1 MTEESFAKFAGHV
14 LFPRTPLDLTST
26 AQCPACFAKLSSAV
40 CGTCGL
46 DLTHPLAAELAA
58 VSASVAA
65 TLDER
70 LELIGHI
77 RFDMEQARKA
87 AAASVLAPPPVFV
100 PPVAPPVVAAPV
112 VAAAAAPAPAV
123 VAEPAPF
130 APPVAPPVVAP
141 PASAPPVAAPPVA
154 PVTLEPKPRGRSIQ
168 VLLLLAGV
176 SLLSLAAVLFIV
188 FAFINYGL
196 VVRSIIIGLL
206 TIAAFV
212 VASLLRRRGLTGT
225 AEGIAAFAV
234 VLVYVDAFAVQSNN
248 LFGAGDVA
256 PSLYW
261 GFTLLL
267 SAVGFIVWHRFS
279 ALRTANVAGFA
290 AVGPG
295 AALLVGGYTLDLD
308 PAVNVFLMSIALA
321 LAGLLHPLASR
332 RASARVA
339 ASAGLPERI
348 IVLSVALYG
357 LVIAYIAGF
366 LVAGDTFWGGT
377 LAVLA
382 TVAIA
387 AAHVVIGT
395 RFGMDLRTI
404 AVSSRIF
411 AGLGAFAAATAVAVT
426 LTRNPEPEFSA
437 IAPLV
442 AAAFVALALDVLARR
457 TAAPLRSVWR
467 VGSVAAAVPATVG
480 LLVVGAFAVAPVA
493 RVVLQPWRNGTLE
506 ATSEVGAANPV
517 SAAAVI
523 ALAVIVALVVG
534 ASAASAMLL
543 RRRTLIVAAAALVAI
558 VAVPLALALWVV
570 LAGWVALAAMGVTV
584 LAFRRGSVAL
594 RVVAASGSTVAISL
608 AYAGSW
614 LSDSTW
620 LAVSI
625 AAIVLLVVARLGF
638 TSVIGRAVLLV
649 VAASVA
655 FVAAAKLGN
664 HAGIGSY
671 SLSGVGSV
679 AILGLAAATVLVLS
693 ALPRAIGLSVPDR
706 RALYWTSAPV
716 TAFATVQLWAFGIL
730 GVSKESVLNAVLAFA
745 VSAAFLLGLLLW
757 IVLRGDAPAL
767 AERVVASIALTGAAF
782 WTLDAALRLTDLPQ
796 VAHDLTPII
805 AALLVAVGALVI
817 SIVRPSGTPRWSR
830 EIGVVLVAVPAVFFA
845 VGVNTE
851 LTWLVLVLAG
861 ITTLFLAISADG
873 LFASGSGRKHL
884 GWLALALVTAGLWWR
899 LGTGSV
905 SAVEPY
911 VLPVAGALLLIA
923 LLVWRVSKGSSAA
936 PLIALGGLLVAVLPI
951 GIAGATGAIER
962 ALIVGIASAAL
973 LLAASFIRGSS
984 AVRPYLDVAAT
995 AGALGV
1001 LVVTV
1006 GRAWFLSLEPGVA
1019 DWRLDAWVGAAFVV
1033 LFAAAVGQL
1042 LPRSG
1047 STTGARGI
1055 LGQALGVTAV
1065 TVLAGFEI
1073 ANFAAT
1079 DLGQIRVLVT
1089 LVLLSLAHVVAITV
1103 RRGAFH
1109 LPLAIVSLGFTAV
1122 AALAATVT
1130 GALTVLE
1137 ITGLLVI
1144 LALASS
1150 ITALVVSLRAPGES
1164 PRWQREAGLASL
1176 AGVSILAL
1184 LTARNLEDAT
1194 WLILVIAAVVA
1205 LLLAVSPDGLFGA
1218 ESKRKHL
1225 GWLALALAVAGLW
1238 WRLAGA
1244 QVDNLEPYVL
1254 PLAGALLLIALF
1266 VWRANRSSEARGAAP
1281 LITLGAL
1288 LVAVLPLAL
1297 NAATGDPVRAI
1308 VVGAASAAL
1317 LLVGSL
1323 VVGDAQKRPYL
1334 DAAALTGVIGVL
1346 VVTIGR
1352 AYFIAALPGTADA
1365 TLDAW
1370 LGAAFAVLLVAAV
1383 GQARTRVG
1391 DNPRLR
1397 SIASQTLGIVALAVV
1412 FFFEVVNLTAD
1423 DAGRLRALLVVLVFS
1438 AVHVVAFAVDR
1449 TPLSRLV
1456 AWVSFGA
1463 GAAVSIAGMVVGAL
1477 DPIELGTVPLAIALI
1492 ASGAIRLARVPA
1504 ARSWPN
1510 LGPALLVLFVP
1521 SLLATIDDRPIWR
1534 VAAIAVVG
1542 IATIIIGLVRKLQAP
1557 FLIGSLVTIVH
1568 VFATFSPQ
1576 LRELYE
1582 TSSWVVW
1589 IVIGTIGG
1597 TLLIVFA
1604 ARFEKSL
1611 QAARSTFERVSQLR

>member
-100 PPVAPPVVAAPV
+100 PPVAPPVAAPVVPTPV

-123 VAEPAPF
+123 VAEPVPSVQ
-130 APPVAPPVVAP
+130 PV
-141 PASAPPVAAPPVA
+141 APPVA
-154 PVTLEPKPRGRSIQ
+154 PVTIERKPRGRSIQ

-261 GFTLLL
+261 GYTLLL

-295 AALLVGGYTLDLD
+295 AALLVGGYTIDLD
-308 PAVNVFLMSIALA
+308 PAVNVFLMSVALA
-321 LAGLLHPLASR
+321 LAGLLHPLAAR

-395 RFGMDLRTI
+395 RFGMNLRTI

-457 TAAPLRSVWR
+457 TAAPLRSLWR

-506 ATSEVGAANPV
+506 ATSAVGAANPV

-523 ALAVIVALVVG
+523 ALAVVVALVVG

-558 VAVPLALALWVV
+558 VAVPLALTLWVV
-570 LAGWVALAAMGVTV
+570 LAGWVALASMGVTV

-594 RVVAASGSTVAISL
+594 RVVAAIGSTVAISL

-638 TSVIGRAVLLV
+638 TSVVGRAVLLV

-671 SLSGVGSV
+671 SLAGVGSV
-679 AILGLAAATVLVLS
+679 AILGVAAATVLVLS

-706 RALYWTSAPV
+706 RALYWTAAPV
-716 TAFATVQLWAFGIL
+716 AGIATFSLWIL
-730 GVSKESVLNAVLAFA
+730 ADAIPVLAFA

-757 IVLRGDAPAL
+757 IVLRGNAPAL

-845 VGVNTE
+845 VGVNSE

-973 LLAASFIRGSS
+973 LIAASFIRGSS

-1065 TVLAGFEI
+1065 SVLAGFEI

-1079 DLGQIRVLVT
+1079 DLGQVRVLAT

-1122 AALAATVT
+1122 AALAAAFT

-1194 WLILVIAAVVA
+1194 WLILVIAAVAA

-1323 VVGDAQKRPYL
+1323 VVGDARKRPYL

-1463 GAAVSIAGMVVGAL
+1463 GAAVAIAGMVVGAL
-1477 DPIELGTVPLAIALI
+1477 DPIELGTVPLAVALI

-1534 VAAIAVVG
+1534 VAAIAIVG

-1589 IVIGTIGG
+1589 IIIGTIGG

-1611 QAARSTFERVSQLR
+1611 QAARSTFERVTQLR

>member
-100 PPVAPPVVAAPV
+100 PPVAPPVAAPVVPTPV

-123 VAEPAPF
+123 VAEPVPSVQ
-130 APPVAPPVVAP
+130 PV
-141 PASAPPVAAPPVA
+141 APPVA
-154 PVTLEPKPRGRSIQ
+154 PVTLERKPRGRSIQ

-261 GFTLLL
+261 GYTLLL

-295 AALLVGGYTLDLD
+295 AALLVGGYTIDLD
-308 PAVNVFLMSIALA
+308 PAVNVFLMSVALA
-321 LAGLLHPLASR
+321 LAGLLHPLAAR

-366 LVAGDTFWGGT
+366 LVAGHTFWGGT

-395 RFGMDLRTI
+395 RFGMNLRTI

-442 AAAFVALALDVLARR
+442 AAAFVALALDVLARP

-506 ATSEVGAANPV
+506 ATSEVGPANPV

-523 ALAVIVALVVG
+523 ALAVVVALVVG

-558 VAVPLALALWVV
+558 VAVPLALTLWVV

-594 RVVAASGSTVAISL
+594 RVVAAIGSTVAISL

-638 TSVIGRAVLLV
+638 TSVVGRAVLLV

-655 FVAAAKLGN
+655 FVAAAALARQFDPAPFTGPV
-664 HAGIGSY
+664 SY
-671 SLSGVGSV
+671 VGVASA
-679 AILGLAAATVLVLS
+679 AILVLAS
-693 ALPRAIGLSVPDR
+693 LPRAIGLSVSDR
-706 RALYWTSAPV
+706 RALYWTAAPV
-716 TAFATVQLWAFGIL
+716 AGIATFSLWIL
-730 GVSKESVLNAVLAFA
+730 ADAIPVLAFA

-757 IVLRGDAPAL
+757 IVLRGNAPAL

-884 GWLALALVTAGLWWR
+884 GWIALALVTAGLWWR

-962 ALIVGIASAAL
+962 ALIVGIASAVL
-973 LLAASFIRGSS
+973 LLAASFIRGAS

-1079 DLGQIRVLVT
+1079 DLGQIRVLAT

-1122 AALAATVT
+1122 AALAAVFT

-1194 WLILVIAAVVA
+1194 WLILVTAAVVA

-1266 VWRANRSSEARGAAP
+1266 VWRANRWSEARGAAP

-1412 FFFEVVNLTAD
+1412 FFFEVINLTAD

-1589 IVIGTIGG
+1589 IIIGTIGG